1 MANRTKKTVKGSC
14 HCGFITF
21 TANVQI
27 DEEGSIKANR
37 CNCTFCQKLGTTNMH
52 LDGGR
57 SDFQL
62 LSPAS
67 TGEIGQYAPRMKT
80 LVRYFCRTCGSHVWM
95 EGYFLVNGHRQ
106 DIFSVNLATVDQPQ
120 EGVDLSLAKISYFDA
135 LNDNFEAGASDKP
148 WPNGL
153 V

>member
-1 MANRTKKTVKGSC
+1 
-14 HCGFITF
+14 
-21 TANVQI
+21 
-27 DEEGSIKANR
+27 
-37 CNCTFCQKLGTTNMH
+37 
-52 LDGGR
+52 
-57 SDFQL
+57 
-62 LSPAS
+62 
-67 TGEIGQYAPRMKT
+67 
-80 LVRYFCRTCGSHVWM
+80 M